1 MIQEFTILTHAFDFL
16 QLPYTSSIIIIII
29 IICMHMMS
37 MTYAYYSSKSVPTLY
52 LWAPNS

>member
-52 LWAPNS
+52 L